1 MNFELSTP
9 FFTQLTRNSEL
20 ATRVTYLDVL
30 KFFED

>member
-20 ATRVTYLDVL
+20 VTRFTRLYVL